1 MSKERIEAAE
11 NRAARL
17 DHETGPRLGFT
28 VCAGSIS
35 INILALALPLVLLQV
50 FDRVVPN
57 KAEDT
62 LSILFMGLVVALL
75 LDVVLKGCRTIVLG
89 HFAEEYELQKGREVV
104 EHIVDADPYH
114 FESTQSATQLDRFG
128 GIATLRD
135 YYGGQGRLL
144 AIDLP
149 FALVFVGMIWFIGG
163 WLVLVPL
170 SSLAVLIVF
179 SQVLRFK
186 QAPALEA
193 RQSIDQRRYAFL
205 HEVIEGITTV
215 KSQVMEHQM
224 IRRYELLQDQSSLAS
239 QKLIRV
245 AGFSQNFGAV
255 FGQVSIVA
263 LGGFG
268 SYLIVIGSIGMAELS
283 ACMLLNGRTSQP
295 MLKMLSLWVE
305 LEGVRSAKAKI
316 SEIKRIPLAGTDT
329 AGADIKGSLS
339 IENVALRIEDRK
351 RVLFAGLNIDLH
363 PGEAV
368 SIMGDDG
375 GGKTSLL
382 RMILGEQMP
391 SCGRI
396 TIDGLDPRKLAR
408 RRNFGEI
415 AYVDQF
421 PFVLNGTIL
430 DNLSLFGD
438 AEACRRG
445 IAAAEEIGLDDDIHR
460 LPMGYDTEMGT
471 TSQWTAAL
479 GLQQRIAIARTLARD
494 PKLFLFNEANT
505 ALDFNADKLVLRALE
520 ARKGEMTMVIVSRR
534 PSYRRFCDKQ
544 IELADFA
551 ATKAHL
557 RMWEE
562 DEESKGVL
570 VLSEESRI
578 SA

>member
-1 MSKERIEAAE
+1 MSSSRKANAEGNAALT
-11 NRAARL
+11 RQ
-17 DHETGPRLGFT
+17 ETGPRLGLT
-28 VCAGSIS
+28 VCVGSVA
-35 INILALALPLVLLQV
+35 INVLALALPLVLLQV

-62 LSILFMGLVVALL
+62 LSILFMGLIAALV
-75 LDVVLKGCRTIVLG
+75 LDALLKGCRTILLG
-89 HFAEEYELQKGREVV
+89 HFAEEYELQKDREIVQ
-104 EHIVDADPYH
+104 HIVDADPYH
-114 FESTQSATQLDRFG
+114 FEATQSATQLDRFG

-149 FALVFVGMIWFIGG
+149 FALVFVAMIWLIGG

-170 SSLAVLIVF
+170 TSLAVLVVF

-186 QAPALEA
+186 QAPALAA

-224 IRRYELLQDQSSLAS
+224 VRRYELLQDQSSLAS
-239 QKLIRV
+239 QRLIRV

-268 SYLIVIGSIGMAELS
+268 SYLIVNGSIGMAELS

-305 LEGVRSAKAKI
+305 LEGVRSAKAKLAEI
-316 SEIKRIPLAGTDT
+316 RGIPLVSQEPVGEEIK
-329 AGADIKGSLS
+329 GALS
-339 IENVALRIEDRK
+339 VENVALRIDDRK
-351 RVLFAGLNIDLH
+351 KVLFAGLDIDLS

-382 RMILGEQMP
+382 RMMLGEQEP

-396 TIDGLDPRKLAR
+396 LIDGLEPRKLSR
-408 RRNFGEI
+408 RRGFGEI

-438 AEACRRG
+438 ADACRRG
-445 IAAAEEIGLDDDIHR
+445 IAVAEEIGLDDDIHR
-460 LPMGYDTEMGT
+460 LPLGYDTEMGT
-471 TSQWTAAL
+471 TSHWTAAL
-479 GLQQRIAIARTLARD
+479 GLQQRIAIARALARK
-494 PKLFLFNEANT
+494 PRILLFNEANT
-505 ALDFNADKLVLRALE
+505 ALDYNADKLVLRALE
-520 ARKGEMTMVIVSRR
+520 ARKGDMTMVIVSRR
-534 PSYRRFCDKQ
+534 PSYRQ
-544 IELADFA
+544 ICEKHILLADFTP
-551 ATKAHL
+551 TKAHL
-557 RMWEE
+557 RMWDNDE
-562 DEESKGVL
+562 DMTATL